1 MTDPIQTNHF
11 VQIAK
16 TNDLKDGTMKEIK
29 VGEHEVLL
37 AKVKDKFYAA
47 DNICPH
53 MGGKLGQ
60 GKLEGTVVTCPR
72 HGSQFDLV
80 DGRVIR
86 WTNWTGITASVSKL
100 FRAPCPI
107 ITYPVKVDG
116 DNILIKI

>member
-1 MTDPIQTNHF
+1 MTDPIQTMRF
-11 VQIAK
+11 IQVAK
-16 TNDLKDGTMKEIK
+16 TGDLKDGTMKEIK
-29 VGEHEVLL
+29 VEEHEVLL
-37 AKVKDKFYAA
+37 AKVKDKFYAV

-72 HGSQFDLV
+72 HGSQFDLI
-80 DGRVIR
+80 DGHVIR

-100 FRAPCPI
+100 FRAPRPI
-107 ITYPVKVDG
+107 INYPVKVDG